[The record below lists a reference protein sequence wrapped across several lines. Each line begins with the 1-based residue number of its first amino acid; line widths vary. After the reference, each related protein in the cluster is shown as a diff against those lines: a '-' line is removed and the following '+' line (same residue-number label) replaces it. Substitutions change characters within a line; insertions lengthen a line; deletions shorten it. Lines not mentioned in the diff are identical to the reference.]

1 MLEMLPTARDIAIV
15 VMAVEGIV
23 VLLVP
28 LLLLWNGAKAMRRA
42 RPQAA
47 LWLRV
52 TNQRVARAARVTNGV
67 LLGIRRPFVWFA
79 STYAS
84 TAAGLKRIARVL
96 HREVSRE
103 A

>member
-1 MLEMLPTARDIAIV
+1 MLELLPTARDIAIV
-15 VMAVEGIV
+15 VMAVEGIII
-23 VLLVP
+23 LIVP
-28 LLLLWNGAKAMRRA
+28 LLLLWNGAKAIRRA
-42 RPQAA
+42 RPRAA
-47 LWLRV
+47 LWLQV
-52 TNQRVARAARVTNGV
+52 TNQRVARAAQVTNSV

-84 TAAGLKRIARVL
+84 AETGLKRIARVL